1 MELDPPLPK
10 ISLFRQLIHFLRRN
24 DLRTILE
31 TLHGR
36 DVHPAIQFFKYA
48 VCGVCALAVHTTIF
62 FILANHFL
70 PALET
75 NIADPQARANH
86 ALINSG
92 IALLFSNTVAYWL
105 NHKWVF
111 TPGRHSLW
119 KEFLLFTA
127 VNAPGVLSGAGV
139 QDWLIRKLAWPAWAA
154 FAGFVMPNL
163 MINFTLRKL
172 FIFKK

>member
-1 MELDPPLPK
+1 MELETPNPQRSL
-10 ISLFRQLIHFLRRN
+10 IGQLFRFLREN
-24 DLRTILE
+24 NLRTILD
-31 TLHGR
+31 TLHSR
-36 DVHPAIQFFKYA
+36 DVHPVIQFFKYA
-48 VCGVCALAVHTTIF
+48 VCGVCALVVHTTIF
-62 FILANHFL
+62 FLLAKFFL

-75 NIADPQARANH
+75 NVADPHVRANN

-92 IALLFSNTVAYWL
+92 IALLFSNTTAYWL

-111 TPGRHSLW
+111 TPGRYALW

-139 QDWLIRKLAWPAWAA
+139 QDWLIRNFAWPAWAA

-163 MINFTLRKL
+163 LINFTLRKL